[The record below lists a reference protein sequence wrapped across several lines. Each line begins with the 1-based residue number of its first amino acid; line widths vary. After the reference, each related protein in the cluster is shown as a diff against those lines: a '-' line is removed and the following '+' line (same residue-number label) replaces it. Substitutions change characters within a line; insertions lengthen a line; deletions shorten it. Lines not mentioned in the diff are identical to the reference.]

1 MDKATR
7 AGMWVWAGLV
17 ALCALSLC
25 SSLVLTQTQLVPWLV
40 DVTTPRHE
48 VPYSPPTPLPP
59 PVGVVER
66 IELERIEG
74 QALHMSATT
83 THKDGTWLTATAYRE
98 YKHADPERY
107 KGPRLR
113 WHDDLER
120 PARYEAGEVCAP
132 VRVWVA
138 DGALRWVCVV
148 DDARWLTKQRARP
161 PLISPQVVVELVGP
175 GGSER
180 LRVELPLTG
189 QDKPT
194 SGTE

>member
-25 SSLVLTQTQLVPWLV
+25 SSLVLTQTQLVAWLV

-48 VPYSPPTPLPP
+48 APYSPPPPPP
-59 PVGVVER
+59 PVGVVEKLK
-66 IELERIEG
+66 LERVEG
-74 QALHMSATT
+74 HTLHMSATT
-83 THKDGTWLTATAYRE
+83 THKDGTWLDASAYRE
-98 YKHADPERY
+98 FKHADPVRS
-107 KGPRLR
+107 KGPRMR
-113 WHDDLER
+113 WDDDLEK
-120 PARYEAGEVCAP
+120 PSVYEAGEVCAP

-138 DGALRWVCVV
+138 GGALRWVCVV

-180 LRVELPLTG
+180 LRVELPLSG
-189 QDKPT
+189 PDMPT

>member
-1 MDKATR
+1 MDDATR
-7 AGMWVWAGLV
+7 KALRGWAALV
-17 ALCALSLC
+17 MFCALYPCGALIIS
-25 SSLVLTQTQLVPWLV
+25 QTQIVAWWV
-40 DVTTPRHE
+40 DVTTPRHDF
-48 VPYSPPTPLPP
+48 PDMPPPPP

-66 IELERIEG
+66 IELERVEG
-74 QALHMSATT
+74 RTLHMSATT
-83 THKDGTWLTATAYRE
+83 THKDGTWLDASAYRE
-98 YKHADPERY
+98 FKHADPMRS
-107 KGPRLR
+107 KGPRMR
-113 WHDDLER
+113 WDDDLER

-138 DGALRWVCVV
+138 GGAVRWVCEV
-148 DDARWLTKQRARP
+148 DDARWLARQRVRP

-180 LRVELPLTG
+180 LRVELPLIA